1 MIGPLISSFTILIVL
16 LLLAAAG
23 FFIYRAIF
31 SQYDYDKYY
40 AKEYAPYSAALSEKL
55 PDPVSTG
62 EAVETAYQEG
72 DPIRVLGVV
81 DEIGDNLIGLN
92 NGVDCYMIPET
103 LDDADADKAR
113 DLGWLKSG
121 DVVDIS
127 GMVCNT
133 APLTLKYC
141 GVPLLIP

>member
-1 MIGPLISSFTILIVL
+1 MLPLSMHSGPALGRVGHAPLRRRKVCCII
-16 LLLAAAG
+16 
-23 FFIYRAIF
+23 
-31 SQYDYDKYY
+31 
-40 AKEYAPYSAALSEKL
+40 KEYAPYSAALSEKL

-62 EAVETAYQEG
+62 EAVETTYQEG

-81 DEIGDNLIGLN
+81 GEIGDNLIGLN

-103 LDDADADKAR
+103 LDDADADKVR